1 LSESGIEQLAH
12 EASTLGSAFDPRR
25 NSLNFIRLCL
35 ATTVILSHAFAFRRG
50 VEFGKFWNSKS
61 DLGTIA
67 VFGFFGISG
76 FLIAGSALRNHVGR
90 YLWQRFLRIFPAFW
104 ICLFVTAFLFA
115 YLGWQ
120 HTRPGYSAVC
130 GLHCYTHEPNGPWSF
145 VFNNFFLK
153 MRQLTIPHTIPR
165 SGVQAWNG
173 SLWSLF
179 FEFVCY
185 LLLAGLAIIGLLRR
199 RAAVAVLAGVFWFTD
214 FVVTSVPSLNA
225 EFNVFVRVDEMMIIA
240 LVPIFLV
247 GAVIFLYQDRI
258 PDSGWIAWGCVA
270 LFFVGFVLPLGN
282 SYPGFSLTS
291 VNITAP
297 FLVYP
302 LLWLG
307 IHLPCQRIGAK
318 NDYSYGVYIYAFPV
332 QQILAIW
339 GVSKWGYW
347 PYTLVTIAAV
357 APFAA
362 ASWWLVERNALK
374 LKKLRLKKR
383 GAELGS
389 DEEPRVIE
397 VASDATSIQ
406 HLGDA

>member
-1 LSESGIEQLAH
+1 LSDSGIDPTGPEARTLA
-12 EASTLGSAFDPRR
+12 SAFDPRR

-35 ATTVILSHAFAFRRG
+35 ATVVILSHSIAFRRG
-50 VEFGKFWNSKS
+50 VEFWNSKS
-61 DLGTIA
+61 DLGTMA

-76 FLIAGSALRNHVGR
+76 YLIAGSALRNHVGR

-115 YLGWQ
+115 YLGWL
-120 HTRPGYSAVC
+120 HSRPHYSDMC
-130 GLHCYTHEPNGPWSF
+130 GLHCYTSEPNGPWSY
-145 VFNNFFLK
+145 VINNFFLK
-153 MRQLTIPHTIPR
+153 MRQLTIPFTIPK
-165 SGVQAWNG
+165 SGLHSWNG

-185 LLLAGLAIIGLLRR
+185 LLLAGLAVIGLLRR
-199 RAAVAVLAGVFWFTD
+199 RAAVAVLAGVFWLID
-214 FVVTSVPSLNA
+214 LVVTSVPSLNA
-225 EFNVFVRVDEMMIIA
+225 EFNVFVRDDWMLIIA

-247 GAVIFLYQDRI
+247 GASIFLYQDRI

-282 SYPGFSLTS
+282 SFPGFALTS

-307 IHLPCQRIGAK
+307 AHLPCQRIGAK

-357 APFAA
+357 APFAV
-362 ASWWLVERNALK
+362 ASWWLVERNALR

-383 GAELGS
+383 GAESGPDAGAGS
-389 DEEPRVIE
+389 IE
-397 VASDATSIQ
+397 VPSDSIALQ
-406 HLGDA
+406 SSGDA